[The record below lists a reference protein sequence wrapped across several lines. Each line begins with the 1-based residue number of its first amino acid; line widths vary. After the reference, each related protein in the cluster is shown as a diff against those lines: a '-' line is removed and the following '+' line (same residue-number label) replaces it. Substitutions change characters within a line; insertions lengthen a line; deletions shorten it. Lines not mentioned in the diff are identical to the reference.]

1 VFAVSEQKVEKWRL
15 GVKRV
20 GKHQIEGPPDS
31 GLTSYI

>member
-15 GVKRV
+15 SVKRV